1 MGRRILLC
9 LAVLVGALALGAV
22 GANPRY
28 LEELRIG
35 GGYGEPVDGGA
46 DFVKNGDLLTDGN
59 VTAGG
64 DLAGGAFDASPH
76 SATIQAGSGQS
87 TYLNLN
93 EANAQH
99 GGAVWFDGATD
110 KLHLGTRN
118 GSSTPV
124 KALEISK
131 GNAGVT
137 LLGNLTLNSTG
148 STQLVQTGVQLD
160 LRQNASS
167 GAALIDLT
175 PAPADGTSS
184 ASFRMFRATNTTGS
198 KKFTLYSGNNST
210 DLSHVFTVG
219 SAPSYLVYNGVSS
232 IKIAL
237 DGATGNGDFT
247 GDGTFQGGDVVAGTD
262 GGTRGVIT
270 AWDGSGGNA
279 PGCIKLASP
288 NGTVWYLFVEDDGT
302 VKVSSALP
310 TQNNDGTV
318 VGSQF

>member
-1 MGRRILLC
+1 MGRRMVLC
-9 LAVLVGALALGAV
+9 VAIVVSALALVAV

-46 DFVKNGDLLTDGN
+46 DFEKNGDILTDGN
-59 VTAGG
+59 AAVGG
-64 DLAGGAFDASPH
+64 DLEVGAFNAANH
-76 SATIQAGSGQS
+76 SATIQAGSGRS

-93 EANAQH
+93 EADAQN
-99 GGAVWFDGATD
+99 GGALWFDGAND

-124 KALEISK
+124 KAMEIAK
-131 GNAGVT
+131 GSAGVT
-137 LLGNLTLNSTG
+137 LLGSLTLSSTG
-148 STQLVQTGVQLD
+148 STQLVQTGTQLD

-175 PAPADGTSS
+175 PAPADGSS
-184 ASFRMFRATNTTGS
+184 NASFRMFRATNTTGS
-198 KKFTLYSGNNST
+198 KKFTLHSGNNST

-219 SAPSYLVYNGVSS
+219 SAPSYVVYNGVST

-237 DGATGNGDFT
+237 DGSTGSGDFT

-279 PGCIKLASP
+279 PGCIKMASP

-318 VGSQF
+318 VGTQF